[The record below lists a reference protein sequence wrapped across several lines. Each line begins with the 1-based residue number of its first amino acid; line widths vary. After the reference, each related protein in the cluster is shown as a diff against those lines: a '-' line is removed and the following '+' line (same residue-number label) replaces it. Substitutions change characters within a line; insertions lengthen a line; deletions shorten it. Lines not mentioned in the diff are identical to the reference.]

1 MTTVMIIDDAP
12 LLRERLA
19 KRIEAIEGIEVVG
32 EADTVASSIDLFRKL
47 RPTAVIL
54 DMQMPGGT
62 GLEVLNIIKSERPK
76 TIVLVLTNYPLP
88 QLKKKSMDLG
98 ADYFFDK
105 STEFDRIVEV
115 LKDGSSPG
123 GGIAIPREEP

>member
-62 GLEVLNIIKSERPK
+62 GLEVLDIIKSERPK

>member
-1 MTTVMIIDDAP
+1 MTTVLIIDDSP

-19 KRIEAIEGIEVVG
+19 KRIDALEGIHVVG
-32 EADTVASSIDLFRKL
+32 EADTVASAIDLFRKL
-47 RPTAVIL
+47 TPTAVVL

-62 GLEVLNIIKSERPK
+62 GLEVLDIIKSERPK
-76 TIVLVLTNYPLP
+76 TIVMVLTNYPLP
-88 QLKKKSMDLG
+88 QLKKKSVMIG

-115 LKDGSSPG
+115 LRAATTPEDRDSP
-123 GGIAIPREEP
+123 RV